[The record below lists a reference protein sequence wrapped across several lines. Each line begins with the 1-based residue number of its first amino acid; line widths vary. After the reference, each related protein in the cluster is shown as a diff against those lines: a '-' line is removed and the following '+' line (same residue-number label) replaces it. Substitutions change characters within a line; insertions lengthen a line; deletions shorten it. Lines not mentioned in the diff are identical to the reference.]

1 MISRADSMIV
11 SRIRLEMKEAGL
23 EVLTWNSSSAWF
35 WFCPVYGADVVA
47 SKDDIS
53 YVFQCKYYSGPV
65 GIDSVQEIF
74 MAKQYYRADVAIVIT
89 NSVFTIAAIEAA
101 KETRVK
107 LYDGEKLEA
116 LRKRAFGS

>member
-1 MISRADSMIV
+1 MNILIYIFDHELNVVVTNASHD
-11 SRIRLEMKEAGL
+11 
-23 EVLTWNSSSAWF
+23 
-35 WFCPVYGADVVA
+35 YGADIVA

-53 YVFQCKYYSGPV
+53 YVFQCKYHSGPV
-65 GIDSVQEIF
+65 GIDSVQQIF

-89 NSVFTIAAIEAA
+89 NNVFTIAAIEAA

-116 LRKRAFGS
+116 LRNRAFGG